1 MKKWRP
7 TPLLI
12 QPETRQALLYG
23 KKIEPAAAVTGGGA
37 ATDRINKTQ
46 KLYPRRTI

>member
-1 MKKWRP
+1 VKKWRP

-23 KKIEPAAAVTGGGA
+23 KKAAPVASVMGGGA
-37 ATDRINKTQ
+37 ATARIEKTK
-46 KLYPRRTI
+46 KLYGK

>member
-23 KKIEPAAAVTGGGA
+23 EKTVVKATVLGGGA
-37 ATDRINKTQ
+37 ATARIDKTK
-46 KLYPRRTI
+46 KLYGK